1 MIALDTN
8 VLVRHLYQRDDPGQ
22 SRAAS
27 RVVAGAIAAG
37 ETVFISAVVLT
48 ETALVLRR
56 IYRLPR
62 GGLAQAVETL
72 WNDPAF
78 SLEHRGLV
86 RAALDLFR
94 RGRADFSDYLIG
106 QIAKQA
112 GGTTTYTFDRGL
124 RRARGFTW
132 LRAMRKDE

>member
-1 MIALDTN
+1 MVKATMTSKGQVTIPKR
-8 VLVRHLYQRDDPGQ
+8 VRDDLGL
-22 SRAAS
+22 
-27 RVVAGAIAAG
+27 VTGDHVGFVADGRG
-37 ETVFISAVVLT
+37 
-48 ETALVLRR
+48 

-94 RGRADFSDYLIG
+94 RGRADFNDYLIG

-124 RRARGFTW
+124 RGARGFTW
-132 LRAMRKDE
+132 LRAG

>member
-27 RVVAGAIAAG
+27 RVVAGATAAG
-37 ETVFISAVVLT
+37 ETVFISAVVLA

-62 GGLAQAVETL
+62 GGFAQAVETL
-72 WNDPAF
+72 WNDRPSPSSTGAWCARP
-78 SLEHRGLV
+78 SISSSAVGPT
-86 RAALDLFR
+86 
-94 RGRADFSDYLIG
+94 S
-106 QIAKQA
+106 
-112 GGTTTYTFDRGL
+112 TTI
-124 RRARGFTW
+124 
-132 LRAMRKDE
+132 

>member
-37 ETVFISAVVLT
+37 ETVFISAVVLA

-56 IYRLPR
+56 
-62 GGLAQAVETL
+62 
-72 WNDPAF
+72 F
-78 SLEHRGLV
+78 
-86 RAALDLFR
+86 LFR
-94 RGRADFSDYLIG
+94 RGRADFNDYLIG

-132 LRAMRKDE
+132 LRAG

>member
-22 SRAAS
+22 SRAANL
-27 RVVAGAIAAG
+27 VVAGAIAAG
-37 ETVFISAVVLT
+37 ETVFISAVVLA

-56 IYRLPR
+56 VYRLSKR
-62 GGLAQAVETL
+62 GLAHAFETL

-78 SLEHRGLV
+78 TLEHRALV
-86 RAALDLFR
+86 RVALDLFK
-94 RGRADFSDYLIG
+94 RGRADFNDYLIG

-112 GGTTTYTFDRGL
+112 GGTTTYTFDRRL
-124 RRARGFTW
+124 RGARAFTW
-132 LRAMRKDE
+132 LVGQ

>member
-8 VLVRHLYQRDDPGQ
+8 VLVRHLYQRDDPAQ

-37 ETVFISAVVLT
+37 ETVFISAVVLA

-56 IYRLPR
+56 VYRLSKE
-62 GGLAQAVETL
+62 GLAHALETL

-78 SLEHRGLV
+78 TLEHRGLV
-86 RAALDLFR
+86 RAAVDLFK
-94 RGRADFSDYLIG
+94 RGRADFNDYLIG
-106 QIAKQA
+106 QIANQA
-112 GGTTTYTFDRGL
+112 GGATTYTFDRGL

-132 LRAMRKDE
+132 LRAG

>member
-1 MIALDTN
+1 VIALDTN

-37 ETVFISAVVLT
+37 ETVFISAVVL
-48 ETALVLRR
+48 RR
-56 IYRLPR
+56 VYRLPK
-62 GGLAQAVETL
+62 GHLAQVVETL

-78 SLEHRGLV
+78 TLEHRALV
-86 RAALDLFR
+86 RAAVDLFR
-94 RGRADFSDYLIG
+94 RGRADFNDYLIG

-112 GGTTTYTFDRGL
+112 GGATTYTFDRGL

-132 LRAMRKDE
+132 LRAG